1 MQNTINK
8 PIFVVGSPRS
18 GTSVLTWCLAQHPN
32 IFPVDESTGIGE
44 LALAL
49 AVSYETKM
57 GLGPES
63 LWSSLSVQQDEF
75 FAAFGQTIND
85 LIQRHKVDLERKWWE
100 QTFAPNSP
108 PHPFVAAK
116 ATNATK
122 TRWVDGTPGYSFH
135 ICGLRKLFSNA
146 LFIHVV
152 RDVASVVRSML
163 NFHRLAGASLVANEQ
178 EAYSL
183 WFHSVSACLLAERA
197 YGPQGVFRLR
207 QEDLVVQ
214 PETCLKALFGF
225 LGEPYA
231 SECLIP
237 LRSKINSSNV
247 PADFK
252 LGEPGTDPLVIER
265 ATKLYAEIERNPQS
279 SEVLTVAI
287 DEMESTFKAQ
297 VNDRAML
304 RDKYTK
310 MQTRAQRLA
319 REIDDKRATIRR
331 LRARHWRNRLR
342 QLVFRQDMVS

>member
-1 MQNTINK
+1 M
-8 PIFVVGSPRS
+8 
-18 GTSVLTWCLAQHPN
+18 
-32 IFPVDESTGIGE
+32 DESTGIGE

-63 LWSSLSVQQDEF
+63 LWSSLSVQQGEF

-135 ICGLRKLFSNA
+135 ICGLRKLFPNA

-152 RDVASVVRSML
+152 RDVASVVRSIL
-163 NFHRLAGASLVANEQ
+163 NFHRLAGASSVADQQELQSLV
-178 EAYSL
+178 SL
-183 WFHSVSACLLAERA
+183 SKRLSFGRTRVRSAESIPIAAGGPCGSARDLLESS
-197 YGPQGVFRLR
+197 
-207 QEDLVVQ
+207 
-214 PETCLKALFGF
+214 FGF
-225 LGEPYA
+225 LGESYA
-231 SECLIP
+231 PECLIP
-237 LRSKINSSNV
+237 LRSKINSSDV

-252 LGEPGTDPLVIER
+252 LGEPGTDPWLSNEQR
-265 ATKLYAEIERNPQS
+265 NCSAEIERNPQS
-279 SEVLTVAI
+279 SEVSTVAI
-287 DEMESTFKAQ
+287 DEMEATFKAQ

-319 REIDDKRATIRR
+319 REINDKRTTIRM

-342 QLVFRQDMVS
+342 QLVFGRDMVS